1 MEKIDRDDILLKIYE
16 GQKKIQNQIE
26 EIQEKISVIPE
37 IQEKISVIPEMQ
49 EKISVIPEMQKEIR
63 KISKTV
69 AKIEVEHGEKLQ
81 ALFDAFTMHS
91 EKLKT
96 HEKRMNIFDRKLEKH
111 NDEIYYLKSKVR
123 GL

>member
-16 GQKKIQNQIE
+16 GQKKMQNQIE

-37 IQEKISVIPEMQ
+37 IQ